1 MRHDTLQLQNLM
13 KHLKVQQEG
22 TAKELGIYFYVVLS
36 YKAWLTILS
45 YQ

>member
-1 MRHDTLQLQNLM
+1 MRYNTLQLQNLI

-22 TAKELGIYFYVVLS
+22 KTKELGICFYIVLS

-45 YQ
+45 Y